1 MTTTAVQI
9 PGYVVGTWEVD
20 PVHSSVG
27 FVVRHLGIT
36 KVHGRF
42 NDFEAEIVTRPDPLE
57 SSVSAKVG
65 LASVD
70 TGNTGRDEHLR
81 SIDFLGVEENPY
93 LTYQSSIISLDEDG
107 FVLDGELTLKGVT
120 RRVPLRLEVLGF
132 GPDLFLPDPEKG
144 TRVGFSATAEIDRRD
159 FGVTFNMPLPGG
171 GVALGNKVQI
181 QLDIQAALRAGGV
194 V

>member
-1 MTTTAVQI
+1 MTTATVQI
-9 PGYVVGTWEVD
+9 PGYVVGTWDVD

-27 FVVRHLGIT
+27 FVVRHLGIS

-70 TGNTGRDEHLR
+70 TGNTGRDDHLR
-81 SIDFLGVEENPY
+81 SADFFGVEENPY
-93 LTYQSSIISLDEDG
+93 LTYQSSGIAQDGDG

-132 GPDLFLPDPEKG
+132 GPDPFLPDPGKG
-144 TRVGFSATAEIDRRD
+144 ARAGFSATTEIDRRD
-159 FGVTFNMPLPGG
+159 FGVTFNSPLPGG

-181 QLDIQAALRAGGV
+181 HLEIQAALRAGRV